1 MKKLIALF
9 LVLALTLSLTACSLG
24 GESKPA
30 VDPAEQKIAEYVEKN
45 KEALLAGMEASFAT
59 SSGMTCTSS
68 IKAEGRGFVIQLNI
82 NELEDVPEEDKALL
96 QSIYD
101 GMGENFKSSLKTM
114 QTEIP
119 EIEYYKVLVC
129 EKDGDVLATIEAK
142 N

>member
-9 LVLALTLSLTACSLG
+9 LVLALTLSLAACSLG
-24 GESKPA
+24 GKKEPA

-82 NELEDVPEEDKALL
+82 NELEGIDDETKSQL
-96 QSIYD
+96 QAIYD
-101 GMGENFKSSLKTM
+101 GMSENFNGSLKTM

-129 EKDGDVLATIEAK
+129 EKDGDILATIEAK